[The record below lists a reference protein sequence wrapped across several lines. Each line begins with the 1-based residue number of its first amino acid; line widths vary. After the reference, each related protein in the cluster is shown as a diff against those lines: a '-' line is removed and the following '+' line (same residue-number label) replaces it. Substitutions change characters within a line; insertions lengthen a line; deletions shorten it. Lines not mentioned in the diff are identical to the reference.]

1 MSIPQRKAVADFME
15 LLNNKQ
21 KIDLEVKL
29 KYMSASYNYLNNNKK
44 QAKIDFIYVIKN
56 GLLHLKIRSLI
67 KIILMIFK

>member
-1 MSIPQRKAVADFME
+1 MG

-44 QAKIDFIYVIKN
+44 QAKIDFY
-56 GLLHLKIRSLI
+56 LCH
-67 KIILMIFK
+67 